1 MKRQTKVKIC
11 CAETIRGLLN
21 SLNDFCK
28 DKEVKDIQFLYKYAA
43 IVVYEITMH

>member
-1 MKRQTKVKIC
+1 MKKQTKVEIC

-28 DKEVKDIQFLYKYAA
+28 DKEIKNIQFLYKYTAM
-43 IVVYEITMH
+43 VVYEIIIH